1 MRRRMPSVVLVVG
14 LALVPP
20 AYGQQT
26 LTAQDRPVSLTAQD
40 RADIQDLTARYARAL
55 GACAA
60 DEYAELFAPETGY
73 FASNIRGEV
82 VGRVR
87 LIALVR
93 SERHCTNPPSSSS
106 NPAAQ
111 SRPVPTVTIES
122 TAAGVTGRADLGA
135 AGRYEDEYVKTAKGW
150 RFKSRTVMTPPEVNA
165 GLTAQDVRA
174 IRRLAGTDLGQFDDV
189 YVAGADGVKRFRASG
204 VATGVSPEG
213 ITGRAYL
220 KSGGHYDDVYVKTPD
235 GGWRFKSRVYVADA
249 APGASTP
256 PSSPGVVR

>member
-1 MRRRMPSVVLVVG
+1 MRRSMPTVMLVVG

-20 AYGQQT
+20 AYGQQ
-26 LTAQDRPVSLTAQD
+26 SLTAQD

-60 DEYAELFAPETGY
+60 EDYAELFAPETGY

-82 VGRVR
+82 VGRDR

-93 SERHCTNPPSSSS
+93 SERHCTNPAPPAG
-106 NPAAQ
+106 PAATA
-111 SRPVPTVTIES
+111 RPVPMVAIES
-122 TAAGVTGRADLGA
+122 TAAGVTGRADLGN
-135 AGRYEDEYVKTAKGW
+135 AGRYDDEYAKTPKGW
-150 RFKSRTVMTPPEVNA
+150 RFKSRTVMTPPEVSA

-204 VATGVSPEG
+204 VATGVSAEG
-213 ITGRAYL
+213 VTGRAYL
-220 KSGGHYDDVYVKTPD
+220 KSGGHYEDVYVRTPD
-235 GGWRFKSRVYVADA
+235 GGWRFKSRVHVVDA
-249 APGASTP
+249 PATGAST
-256 PSSPGVVR
+256 SSTGAAR

>member
-1 MRRRMPSVVLVVG
+1 MLVVG

-26 LTAQDRPVSLTAQD
+26 LTAQD

-60 DEYAELFAPETGY
+60 DDYAELFAPETGY

-82 VGRVR
+82 VGRER

-93 SERHCTNPPSSSS
+93 SERHCTTPTPPTT
-106 NPAAQ
+106 PAAAP
-111 SRPVPTVTIES
+111 RPAPTVAIES
-122 TAAGVTGRADLGA
+122 TAEGVAGRADLGA
-135 AGRYEDEYVKTAKGW
+135 AGRYEDEYVKTPNGW
-150 RFKSRTVMTPPEVNA
+150 RFKSRTVMTPPEVTA
-165 GLTAQDVRA
+165 GLTARDVRA
-174 IRRLAGTDLGQFDDV
+174 IRRLAGTDIGQFDDV
-189 YVAGADGVKRFRASG
+189 FVAGADGVKRFRASG

-213 ITGRAYL
+213 VTGRAYL

-249 APGASTP
+249 PAGGSTP
-256 PSSPGVVR
+256 ATGTAL